1 MDELFSKLSKKGSED
16 MSPEAKQAKMEV
28 IMELM
33 EMARELMGS
42 GVKSGLDEMQK
53 VSVMAP
59 DAEGLEEGL
68 EVAEDLVSSEDALA
82 EAADEVAAGAPPM
95 VAAEE
100 VSDVEPSEEDEDED
114 DSPFGKPKA
123 EKPKRK
129 MFNMFDDED

>member
-1 MDELFSKLSKKGSED
+1 MDELFSKLSKKGSSD

-68 EVAEDLVSSEDALA
+68 EVAEDLVGEEGALA
-82 EAADEVAAGAPPM
+82 EAADEVAASAPPM
-95 VAAEE
+95 VSAE
-100 VSDVEPSEEDEDED
+100 DVPEKEDEEDEDED